1 MRFKQYCLD
10 PNQDQMPAV
19 HINNLES
26 EPVSQSRVFFSENKE
41 TVHESINNYAPNE
54 PDGDDEEVSF
64 FFFIF

>member
-1 MRFKQYCLD
+1 MRYKQYYLD

-41 TVHESINNYAPNE
+41 TVHESINNYASNE

-64 FFFIF
+64 FF